1 MKSPFTLSF
10 DDTKTAFAYQSDQ
23 ALRRARWIFTAMG
36 HEWLVRLGCGLAPWA
51 LRWHLPV
58 EGLIRRTVF
67 KLFCGGETLPE
78 AGATARRLAGYGVGA
93 ILDYGVEAAT
103 GEQNY
108 DETTRAFLRTVDYAS
123 TQPAI
128 PFISLKVTA
137 FAPFSLLEKIHRK
150 ETLSG
155 EEEAA
160 FQQVRRRIR
169 DIVRRASGAGTG
181 VLIDAEQSWIQGPVD
196 MLATEMM
203 RLFNRTSPVV
213 YNTYQL
219 YLSARGQVLEQDWE
233 KARTEGY
240 VLGAKLVRG
249 AYLEKENARSA
260 QFGLPPVTQPSKQA
274 TDEAY
279 DSALGFAI
287 DRLGE
292 GMAIVIGTHN
302 EASSMLAARLLHQ
315 RGLAHDHPYVH
326 FSQLFGMSDHI
337 TFNLARAGYRVSKY
351 LPYGP
356 VRDVLPY
363 LVRRARENTA
373 ISGQLGRELPLVRE
387 ELLRRKL
394 L

>member
-1 MKSPFTLSF
+1 MQQPFKLSF
-10 DDTKTAFAYQSDQ
+10 DDTKTAFAYQSDR

-36 HEWLVRLGCGLAPWA
+36 HEWLVRLGCRLAPWA
-51 LRWHLPV
+51 LRCHLPV

-67 KLFCGGETLPE
+67 QLFCGGETLPE
-78 AGATARRLAGYGVGA
+78 AGATARLLSGYGVGA

-103 GEQNY
+103 GEERY
-108 DETTRAFLRTVDYAS
+108 DEATRAFLGAVDYAG

-128 PFISLKVTA
+128 PFISLKITA
-137 FAPFSLLEKIHRK
+137 FAPFSLLEKIHRH
-150 ETLSG
+150 ETLSAD
-155 EEEAA
+155 EEAA
-160 FQQVRRRIR
+160 FQRVRRRMR
-169 DIVRRASGAGTG
+169 DIAERASRTGTG

-196 MLATEMM
+196 ALAMEMM
-203 RLFNRTSPVV
+203 RLFNRASPVV

-219 YLSARGQVLEQDWE
+219 YLSARGRVLEQDWE
-233 KARTEGY
+233 KARAEGY

-249 AYLEKENARSA
+249 AYLEKENARSE
-260 QFGLPPVTQPSKQA
+260 QLGLPPVTQPSKQA

-279 DSALGFAI
+279 DAALRFAV
-287 DRLGE
+287 DHLQQGL
-292 GMAIVIGTHN
+292 AVVIGTHN
-302 EASSMLAARLLHQ
+302 EASSMLAARLMHA
-315 RGLAHDHPYVH
+315 RGLAHGHPHAH

-356 VRDVLPY
+356 VREVLPY
-363 LVRRARENTA
+363 LIRRARENAA

-387 ELLRRKL
+387 ELRRRKL